1 MIFGKCLKWFLKCQ
15 QYLGSSGNWKAY
27 SSTAEDMQIF
37 SRKKLHI
44 IFIIIILQLYIYMYN
59 LLFVM
64 GAEGRKVFFKYTKY
78 ICLPSSFQDS
88 YNVSDTKLLMFQ
100 LQEEFSISFLEHKGL
115 Y

>member
-44 IFIIIILQLYIYMYN
+44 HMYN

-100 LQEEFSISFLEHKGL
+100 LQEEFSISLLEHKGL

>member
-44 IFIIIILQLYIYMYN
+44 HMLQKIFQDE
-59 LLFVM
+59 
-64 GAEGRKVFFKYTKY
+64 AQRKSENIKHSSSEITAAFKKY
-78 ICLPSSFQDS
+78 IRAS
-88 YNVSDTKLLMFQ
+88 YA
-100 LQEEFSISFLEHKGL
+100 
-115 Y
+115 